1 MNVHV
6 LQHVPFEELGSIRLW
21 LDERGADIRYTRFFE
36 SDPLPDLDTVDL
48 LIAMGGPMSVNDE
61 AELPWLNA
69 EKRVVREAIAR
80 NIPVWAC
87 VSERSSSRAR

>member
-1 MNVHV
+1 MFRSRSSEAFGFGWTSGA
-6 LQHVPFEELGSIRLW
+6 QTFATRGSLKAI
-21 LDERGADIRYTRFFE
+21 
-36 SDPLPDLDTVDL
+36 PLPDLDTVDL